1 MGRESHR
8 LNENKRQGGRVN
20 LTALPARLNTQTAP
34 LQPLRTAMPSYTAP
48 TKDTQFVLH
57 DVLNI
62 KDAGIP
68 GYDELELDFT
78 GAVLEEA
85 GKIARD
91 VLHPLNVV
99 GDTEGCRL
107 ENGVVYTP
115 TGFKAAFEQVKEGG
129 WPGLDMPEQYG
140 GQNMPYVIGTAV
152 GEFFSGANQ
161 AFTMYQGLTHGAASA
176 ILAHGTD
183 AQKDTYLPKMVS
195 CEWTGTMNLT
205 EPHCGTDLGLMRTK
219 AEPQDDGSYK
229 ITGQKIFIS
238 AGDHDMS
245 DNVIHLVLAKIPGG
259 PEGIKGVSLFIVPKF
274 IVNED
279 GTPGE
284 RNGVSVGKIEEKM
297 GIHGNSTCV
306 MNYDAATGWLLG
318 DMHKGMRAMFTMMN
332 EARLGVGMQG
342 LAQAEAAYQNAVE
355 YAKDRLQGRDVT
367 GAKNPDGP
375 ADPLI
380 VHPDIR
386 RNLMDQKSFAEGA
399 RAFILWGATMID
411 KAHRSEDK
419 DADGLISLLTPV
431 IKGFLTDKGYDM
443 TVQAQQ
449 VYGGHGYIEE
459 WGMSQYT
466 RDARIAMIYEGAN
479 GVQALDLVGRKL
491 AQDGGKHVMAFFD
504 MVKGFCKENA
514 EISED
519 YAKDFIEP
527 LKAAS
532 KDLQAAGMYFMQNG
546 MKNPNNALAGS
557 TDFMHMFGHVCLG
570 LMWAM
575 MGKAAQKALDEGAS
589 DAAFYETKLA
599 TGRYYMARQL
609 PATKLHLA
617 RIETGAD
624 TVMALDAAQF

>member
-1 MGRESHR
+1 
-8 LNENKRQGGRVN
+8 
-20 LTALPARLNTQTAP
+20 
-34 LQPLRTAMPSYTAP
+34 MPSYTAP

-62 KDAGIP
+62 KDSGIP
-68 GYDELELDFT
+68 GYDELEPEFT

-85 GKIARD
+85 GKIASA
-91 VLHPLNVV
+91 VLHPLNTV

-115 TGFKAAFEQVKEGG
+115 TGFKDAFEQVKEGG
-129 WPGLDMPEQYG
+129 WTGLDMPEQYG
-140 GQNMPYVIGTAV
+140 GQNMPYVMGTAV
-152 GEFFSGANQ
+152 GEFFSAANQ

-176 ILAHGTD
+176 ILVHGTD

-238 AGDHDMS
+238 AGDHDMAE
-245 DNVIHLVLAKIPGG
+245 NVIHLVLAKIPGG

-279 GTPGE
+279 GTPGS

-306 MNYDAATGWLLG
+306 MDYDAATGWLLG

-342 LAQAEAAYQNAVE
+342 LAQAEAAYQNALD

-367 GAKNPDGP
+367 GVKNPDGP

-399 RAFILWGATMID
+399 RAFLLWGAMLID
-411 KAHRSEDK
+411 KAHRGEDK
-419 DADGLISLLTPV
+419 DADGLISLMTPV

-504 MVKGFCKENA
+504 LVKGFCKENGD
-514 EISED
+514 ISEA
-519 YAKDFIEP
+519 YTKEFIDP

-557 TDFMHMFGHVCLG
+557 YDFMHMFGHVCLG

-575 MGKAAQKALDEGAS
+575 MGKAAQTALDAGTS

-624 TVMALDAAQF
+624 TVMALAADQF